1 MQTASE
7 IDPEAFVRANTVLQ
21 EAPLVPEVALHLA
34 SEVVPLWQ
42 ATEEALSRM
51 GLPPPFWAFAWAG
64 GQALARYILDHPD
77 AVAGKRVLDFASGC
91 GIAAIAAAKA
101 GATRVEASEIDAFAL
116 AALRLNSDANAAGI
130 AATGEDL
137 IGKDE
142 GWEVVLAG
150 DICYERDLAE
160 RVFAWLQALSAR
172 GATVLIGDPGRNYLP
187 KDGLERMIS
196 YAVKTT
202 RELEDSDVRNASVW
216 RVLPR

>member
-91 GIAAIAAAKA
+91 GIAAIAAAMA

-116 AALRLNSDANAAGI
+116 AALRLNSDANAAGVS
-130 AATGEDL
+130 ATGEDL
-137 IGKDE
+137 VGKDE
-142 GWEVVLAG
+142 DWEVVLAG

-216 RVLPR
+216 RVLAE

>member
-1 MQTASE
+1 MQTAAAV
-7 IDPEAFVRANTVLQ
+7 DPEHFVTTNTVVQ
-21 EAPLVPEVALHLA
+21 EAPLVPEIRLHLA

-101 GATRVEASEIDAFAL
+101 GAARVEASEIDAFAL
-116 AALRLNSDANAAGI
+116 AALQLNSDANAAGI
-130 AATGEDL
+130 AASGEDL

-150 DICYERDLAE
+150 DICYERELAE

-172 GATVLIGDPGRNYLP
+172 GARVLIGDPGRNYLP

-216 RVLPR
+216 RVQPD

>member
-1 MQTASE
+1 MQTASAL
-7 IDPEAFVRANTVLQ
+7 DPKSFVAANTVLQ
-21 EAPLVPEVALHLA
+21 EPPLVPEIHLHLA

-77 AVAGKRVLDFASGC
+77 AVAGQRVLDFASGC

-101 GATRVEASEIDAFAL
+101 GAMRVEASEIDAFAL

-137 IGKDE
+137 IGKD
-142 GWEVVLAG
+142 GDWEVVLAG

-216 RVLPR
+216 RVLAD

>member
-1 MQTASE
+1 MPE
-7 IDPEAFVRANTVLQ
+7 IH
-21 EAPLVPEVALHLA
+21 LHLA

-64 GQALARYILDHPD
+64 GQALARYVLDHPG

-101 GATRVEASEIDAFAL
+101 GAMRVEASEIDAFAL
-116 AALRLNSDANAAGI
+116 AALRLNSDTNAAGI

-137 IGKDE
+137 IGKD
-142 GWEVVLAG
+142 GDWEVVLAG

-216 RVLPR
+216 RVLAD

>member
-91 GIAAIAAAKA
+91 GIAAIAAAMA
-101 GATRVEASEIDAFAL
+101 GAMRVEASEIDAFAL
-116 AALRLNSDANAAGI
+116 AALRLNSNANAAGI

-137 IGKDE
+137 IGQDE
-142 GWEVVLAG
+142 DWEVVLAG

-160 RVFAWLQALSAR
+160 RVFTWLQALSAR

-216 RVLPR
+216 RVLAD

>member
-1 MQTASE
+1 MQTASAL
-7 IDPEAFVRANTVLQ
+7 DPESFVADNTVLQ
-21 EAPLVPEVALHLA
+21 EPPLVPEIHLHLA

-91 GIAAIAAAKA
+91 GIAAIAAAMA
-101 GATRVEASEIDAFAL
+101 GAIRVEASEIDAFAL

-130 AATGEDL
+130 AASGEDL
-137 IGKDE
+137 IGQDE
-142 GWEVVLAG
+142 DWEVVLAG

-187 KDGLERMIS
+187 QDGLERMIS

-216 RVLPR
+216 RVLPQ

>member
-1 MQTASE
+1 MQTASAL
-7 IDPEAFVRANTVLQ
+7 DPENFVADNTVLQ
-21 EAPLVPEVALHLA
+21 EPPLVPEIHLHLA

-101 GATRVEASEIDAFAL
+101 GAMRVEASEIDAFAL
-116 AALRLNSDANAAGI
+116 AALRLNSDANAAEI
-130 AATGEDL
+130 AATGDDL
-137 IGKDE
+137 IGTDE
-142 GWEVVLAG
+142 DWEVVLAG
-150 DICYERDLAE
+150 DICYERELAE

-216 RVLPR
+216 RVLAD